1 MKKNDKKEILNAINK
16 LSGKID
22 IMKEQVAKI
31 PEIEKQVAKIPGIE
45 KQVAKIPGMENEIS
59 QISKMQNEIL
69 QIKDETRNI
78 SRSVTIIEHEHGD
91 KIKAMFD
98 ALIVN
103 NEKIYQEQERISF
116 CERKIENHD
125 NEIYYLKSKVQGL

>member
-1 MKKNDKKEILNAINK
+1 MKENDKNEILSAINN

-22 IMKEQVAKI
+22 IMQEQVAKI
-31 PEIEKQVAKIPGIE
+31 PEIEKQVAKIPKME
-45 KQVAKIPGMENEIS
+45 KE
-59 QISKMQNEIL
+59 ISKMQNEIL
-69 QIKDETRNI
+69 QIKEETRNI
-78 SRSVTIIEHEHGD
+78 TRSVAVIEHEHGD

-103 NEKIYQEQERISF
+103 NEKIYQEQERIGF